1 MGKKVQKQQKIV
13 YNKQKKA
20 KTAEFSQNATP
31 GAKKDPGHLRAID
44 ILKMAA
50 VDLRKQEV
58 RDKPI
63 AETAETKPV
72 RPPRKRPNVARKD
85 ADPLFVDAGVLAG
98 RLLGKWGN
106 VALIVKHELP
116 IALGTGGDL
125 VATIREGLIGSRHV
139 KDITA
144 TNVRMA
150 IRVLTGR
157 KPYLARLAAPGSER
171 YHLDLRVA
179 GPVSDEH
186 RQEARDRLKT
196 RFGMSDE
203 DVDAL
208 IQSVCSRQYPAAIVD
223 ALRKGE

>member
-1 MGKKVQKQQKIV
+1 MDAVHGLRLEQTFANLLRGADQQGPQLIDRLCLGLDRAAAGKRDSPHGFGC
-13 YNKQKKA
+13 A
-20 KTAEFSQNATP
+20 GLFLRDSP
-31 GAKKDPGHLRAID
+31 GL
-44 ILKMAA
+44 
-50 VDLRKQEV
+50 
-58 RDKPI
+58 
-63 AETAETKPV
+63 
-72 RPPRKRPNVARKD
+72 ARKD
-85 ADPLFVDAGVLAG
+85 AGPPFVDAGALAG

-157 KPYLARLAAPGSER
+157 KPYLARLAAHGSVR

-179 GPVSDEH
+179 GPVSDVH

-208 IQSVCSRQYPAAIVD
+208 IQSVCSSSTPPQ
-223 ALRKGE
+223 

>member
-20 KTAEFSQNATP
+20 KTAEFSQNAVLD
-31 GAKKDPGHLRAID
+31 AKKDPGHLRAID

-58 RDKPI
+58 RTEPAAKTP
-63 AETAETKPV
+63 ETKPV
-72 RPPRKRPNVARKD
+72 RPPRKRPNIIARKEV
-85 ADPLFVDAGVLAG
+85 DPLFVDAGALAG

-106 VALIVKHELP
+106 VALIVKYELP

-157 KPYLARLAAPGSER
+157 KPYLARLAAPGSVR

-179 GPVSDEH
+179 GPVSDAH

-208 IQSVCSRQYPAAIVD
+208 IQSVCSSSTPPPQ
-223 ALRKGE
+223 

>member
-20 KTAEFSQNATP
+20 KTAEFSQDATP

-50 VDLRKQEV
+50 VDLRRQEV
-58 RDKPI
+58 RTEP
-63 AETAETKPV
+63 TAETPETKPA
-72 RPPRKRPNVARKD
+72 RPPSKRPGVARKD
-85 ADPLFVDAGVLAG
+85 ADPLFVDAGALAG

-157 KPYLARLAAPGSER
+157 KPYLARLAAPGSVR

-179 GPVSDEH
+179 APVSDAH

-196 RFGMSDE
+196 RFGVSDE

-208 IQSVCSRQYPAAIVD
+208 IQSVCSSSTPPQ
-223 ALRKGE
+223 

>member
-20 KTAEFSQNATP
+20 KTTEFSQNAVAD
-31 GAKKDPGHLRAID
+31 AKKNPGHLRAID

-50 VDLRKQEV
+50 IDLRRQEA
-58 RDKPI
+58 RTEP
-63 AETAETKPV
+63 TAETPEIKPA
-72 RPPRKRPNVARKD
+72 RPPRKRPSVARKD
-85 ADPLFVDAGVLAG
+85 PDPLFVDAGALAG

-106 VALIVKHELP
+106 VALIVKYELP
-116 IALGTGGDL
+116 IALGAGGDL

-157 KPYLARLAAPGSER
+157 KPYLARLAAPGSVR

-179 GPVSDEH
+179 APVSDAH

-208 IQSVCSRQYPAAIVD
+208 IQSVCSNSIPPQ
-223 ALRKGE
+223 

>member
-1 MGKKVQKQQKIV
+1 
-13 YNKQKKA
+13 
-20 KTAEFSQNATP
+20 KTAEFSQNAMP

-50 VDLRKQEV
+50 VDLRRQEV
-58 RDKPI
+58 RIEP
-63 AETAETKPV
+63 ATETPETKPV
-72 RPPRKRPNVARKD
+72 RSPTKRPNVVRKD
-85 ADPLFVDAGVLAG
+85 ANPIFVDAGALAG

-106 VALIVKHELP
+106 VALIVKYELP

-157 KPYLARLAAPGSER
+157 KPYLARLAAPGSVR

-179 GPVSDEH
+179 DPVSDAH

-208 IQSVCSRQYPAAIVD
+208 IQSVCSSSTPPQ
-223 ALRKGE
+223 

>member
-20 KTAEFSQNATP
+20 KIAEFSQNAVP
-31 GAKKDPGHLRAID
+31 DAKKEPGHLRAID

-50 VDLRKQEV
+50 VDLRRQEEL
-58 RDKPI
+58 RTEPI
-63 AETAETKPV
+63 AEMPETKPT
-72 RPPRKRPNVARKD
+72 RPPRKRPGVARKD
-85 ADPLFVDAGVLAG
+85 ANPLFVGAGVLAG

-106 VALIVKHELP
+106 VALIVKYELP

-157 KPYLARLAAPGSER
+157 KPYLARLAAPGSVR

-179 GPVSDEH
+179 DPVSDAH

-208 IQSVCSRQYPAAIVD
+208 IQSVCSSSTPPQ
-223 ALRKGE
+223 